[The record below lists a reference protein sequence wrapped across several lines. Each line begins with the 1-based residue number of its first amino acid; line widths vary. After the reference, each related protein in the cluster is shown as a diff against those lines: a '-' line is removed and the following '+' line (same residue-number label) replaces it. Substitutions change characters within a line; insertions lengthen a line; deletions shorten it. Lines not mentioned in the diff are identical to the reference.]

1 MFPLFI
7 ITILIIFPS
16 HASTIKP
23 SQIGPS
29 TLKFHANSNALSS
42 IKNIRIIDLDLNLPG
57 NPQLRKGDEDRAN

>member
-29 TLKFHANSNALSS
+29 TLKSHANSNALSS
-42 IKNIRIIDLDLNLPG
+42 IKNNRIIDLDLKLPG
-57 NPQLRKGDEDRAN
+57 NPELRKSDEDRAN